1 MNVDDKLFG
10 VGCKCFLDRSPQ
22 VSVQLVSYVIEVD
35 GVHVLVGR
43 LRLHRM
49 EVHLV
54 ELILDPVQ
62 VNVSIL
68 RIGI

>member
-1 MNVDDKLFG
+1 M
-10 VGCKCFLDRSPQ
+10 
-22 VSVQLVSYVIEVD
+22 SYVIEVD
-35 GVHVLVGR
+35 GVHVFFGR
-43 LRLHRM
+43 FRLHRM